1 MRSRRCPGVAG
12 VEGSARRPGS
22 EDGEPVDGL
31 AHHLVLDFDP
41 RHPRRRRSLMAPF
54 DQSVD
59 GLFVSLGEHLDP
71 AVGQVTRASRT
82 HRASDLARHR
92 NPGTRRPGP
101 FPSPIDG
108 SAPYGPKIST
118 GAPAPRHA
126 RRTRNITSG
135 ASPRRNTPP
144 SSVGAPNS
152 LKGHREQP
160 RDGPLERG
168 AERHGANSQPRGSFL
183 VRSTSLS
190 GTMAQ

>member
-1 MRSRRCPGVAG
+1 MSGSGRRRGLSPPPWLRGRRTRRWPRPPPRTGFRPASPAP
-12 VEGSARRPGS
+12 SAVPDGTIRPVGRRPLCLPGR
-22 EDGEPVDGL
+22 
-31 AHHLVLDFDP
+31 AP
-41 RHPRRRRSLMAPF
+41 RPGRRASYGR
-54 DQSVD
+54 
-59 GLFVSLGEHLDP
+59 
-71 AVGQVTRASRT
+71 SRT

-135 ASPRRNTPP
+135 ASPRRDTPP